1 MQDKPSQNDSYSQR
15 RRIVLIAPVF
25 LPLSNAGHRLMGEI
39 LVLEETSVKTYIASS
54 MLDYLLGL
62 LSYDVG
68 IDLGTANTLVHV
80 RGKGIVIREPSVV
93 AMHKKSKRVLA
104 IGEEAKKMLGRNPA
118 TIEVIRP
125 LKDGVIADFDAT
137 EVMLKHYILQVH
149 ESGKIIPRIPRPRV
163 VIGIPSGVT
172 EVERRAV
179 QEAALS
185 AGARQCWLIEEPMAA
200 AIGAGLPITDPGGL
214 LIVDIGGGT
223 SEIAVISLGGI
234 VLNKSLR
241 VAGDE
246 MDEAIMHYMRLK
258 YNVLLG
264 ERTAEEIKITLG
276 NAHAGT
282 TEKVMVIRGRDLESG
297 LPRSIKISAS
307 EVREAL
313 MPVLREITS
322 AVGDLIE
329 ETPPELVSDILERGI
344 VMCGGG
350 ALISGM
356 DKLMSEETRMPV
368 YITDDPLT
376 AVVRGCG
383 KVLEDMKLLNKVR
396 VVGGL
401 R

>member
-1 MQDKPSQNDSYSQR
+1 
-15 RRIVLIAPVF
+15 
-25 LPLSNAGHRLMGEI
+25 
-39 LVLEETSVKTYIASS
+39 
-54 MLDYLLGL
+54 MLNYLFGL

-80 RGKGIVIREPSVV
+80 KGKGVVIREPSVV
-93 AMHKKSKRVLA
+93 ARHKKTKQILA
-104 IGEEAKKMLGRNPA
+104 IGEEAKRMLGRNPA
-118 TIEVIRP
+118 TIDVIRP

-137 EVMLKHYILQVH
+137 EAMLKHYINRVH
-149 ESGKIIPRIPRPRV
+149 ESGKVIPRIPRPRV
-163 VIGIPSGVT
+163 VVGIPSGVT

-185 AGARQCWLIEEPMAA
+185 AGARQCFLIEEPMAA
-200 AIGAGLPITDPGGL
+200 AIGAGLAITEPGGI

-234 VLNKSLR
+234 VVNKSLR

-246 MDEAIMHYMRLK
+246 LDEAIIHFIRLK
-258 YNVLLG
+258 YNVLVG

-276 NAHAGT
+276 NAHVSVFKGS
-282 TEKVMVIRGRDLESG
+282 EKVMVVRGRDLESG
-297 LPRSIKISAS
+297 LPRTLKITSN
-307 EVREAL
+307 EIREAML
-313 MPVLREITS
+313 GVLREITG

-329 ETPPELVSDILERGI
+329 ETPPELVSDIADRGI
-344 VMCGGG
+344 LMAGGG
-350 ALISGM
+350 AMIAGI

-368 YITDDPLT
+368 YIADDPMT

-383 KVLEDMKLLNKVR
+383 MVLDDMKLLAKVR

>member
-1 MQDKPSQNDSYSQR
+1 MW
-15 RRIVLIAPVF
+15 
-25 LPLSNAGHRLMGEI
+25 
-39 LVLEETSVKTYIASS
+39 YIPID
-54 MLDYLLGL
+54 MLDYLFGL

-80 RGKGIVIREPSVV
+80 KGKGIVIREPSVV
-93 AMHKKSKRVLA
+93 AMHKKTKRVLA

-137 EVMLKHYILQVH
+137 EAMLKHYILQVH
-149 ESGKIIPRIPRPRV
+149 ESGRIIPRIPKPRV
-163 VIGIPSGVT
+163 VVGIPSGVT

-179 QEAALS
+179 QEAALA

-223 SEIAVISLGGI
+223 SEIA
-234 VLNKSLR
+234 
-241 VAGDE
+241 
-246 MDEAIMHYMRLK
+246 
-258 YNVLLG
+258 G

-276 NAHAGT
+276 NAHAGGG
-282 TEKVMVIRGRDLESG
+282 EKVMVIRGRDLESG
-297 LPRSIKISAS
+297 LPKSIKITAA

-329 ETPPELVSDILERGI
+329 ETPPELVSDVLERGI

-350 ALISGM
+350 SLILGI

-368 YITDDPLT
+368 YITDDPMT

-401 R
+401 K